1 MQQYFPDTL
10 LFGGD
15 YNPEQWSEEIWREDM
30 RMMKLANVNMASIN
44 IFSWAQLEPKPGQY
58 QFGQLDRI
66 MDMLA
71 EHGIMADLATATAS
85 PPTWMSRLYPT
96 MLPVTREGIRMSH
109 GSRQHYCPN
118 SPDYR
123 SKTAELVQRIAER
136 YGKHPALK
144 MWHLNNEYGCHVSK
158 CYCDNC
164 AEAFRVWLQ
173 ERYHSL
179 ETLNSAWSTMFWSQ
193 HYYHWEDVL
202 PPRITPAQNNPGQ
215 TLDYWR
221 FMSDSLLACYR
232 IEENILRTVTP
243 ETPLTTNL
251 MVAFKPVDD
260 FAWAPEMDIISFDMY
275 PPNTLPAWQVAL
287 SHDHMRSLKGGNP
300 HLVMEMSPSQVNWM
314 PQNPQKRPGTL
325 RLHIMQAIAHGANGT
340 MFFQWR
346 QSLGGAEQFHG
357 AVVSHEGSE
366 HTRIFQHVAQVGAEL
381 KQLAPEV
388 ADARVKAQ
396 VAILMDWENW
406 WAVEYQP
413 GPSNRLRYWEEL
425 GACYRPFHKLNVAVD
440 TVAPGSDLSQ
450 YRLVIAPLLYMLRP
464 GVAQNLQQYVERGG
478 TLLTTFFSGIV
489 DQYARIVPGG
499 YPGELRK
506 LLGIHVEEFDP
517 WTPEMSNEVVV
528 KEGAFSGTYPCTLWG
543 ELVHTE
549 GAQVLGTFAHD
560 YYADQPALTVNRLG
574 NGQAYYIATQGN
586 DELLDRLAAH
596 LCREAGVEAVLE
608 SPEGVEVT
616 KRVRD
621 DGRAIY
627 FLLNYNEQPQSVKL
641 PAGTFRS
648 LLDGKDVQGAVEIE
662 ARGVVVT
669 LG

>member
-1 MQQYFPDTL
+1 MQQYFPDTF

-15 YNPEQWSEEIWREDM
+15 YNPEQWSEETWREDM
-30 RMMKLANVNMASIN
+30 RLMKLANVNMASIN

-123 SKTAELVQRIAER
+123 SKTAELVQRLAER

-144 MWHLNNEYGCHVSK
+144 MWHINNEYGCHISK

-164 AEAFRVWLQ
+164 AEAFRAWLQ

-179 ETLNSAWSTMFWSQ
+179 ETLNAAWSTTFWSQ

-202 PPRITPAQNNPGQ
+202 PPRISPAQNNPGQ
-215 TLDYWR
+215 VLDYWR
-221 FMSDSLLACYR
+221 FMSDSLLACYHV
-232 IEENILRTVTP
+232 EENILRTVTP
-243 ETPLTTNL
+243 QTPLTTNL

-260 FAWAPEMDIISFDMY
+260 FPWAPDMDVISFDMY
-275 PPNTLPAWQVAL
+275 PPNTLPAWQVAM

-314 PQNPQKRPGTL
+314 PQNPQKRPGIL
-325 RLHIMQAIAHGANGT
+325 RLQIMQAVAHGANGA

-366 HTRIFQHVAQVGAEL
+366 HTRVFQHVAQVGADL

-388 ADARVKAQ
+388 ANSRVKAQ

-413 GPSNRLRYWEEL
+413 GPSNRLRYWEQVS
-425 GACYRPFHKLNVAVD
+425 ACYRPFHRLNVAVD
-440 TVAPGSDLSQ
+440 TVAPESDLSQ
-450 YRLVIAPLLYMLRP
+450 YRLVIVPLLFMLRP
-464 GVAQNLQQYVERGG
+464 GVAQNLQQYVEHGG

-489 DQYARIVPGG
+489 DQCDRVVPGG
-499 YPGELRK
+499 YPGALRK
-506 LLGIHVEEFDP
+506 LLGIYVEEFDP
-517 WTPEMSNEVVV
+517 WTPEMSNEVIV
-528 KEGAFSGTYPCTLWG
+528 KEGPFSGTYPCTLWG
-543 ELVHTE
+543 ELVHAE

-560 YYADQPALTVNRLG
+560 YYADQPALTVNRSG
-574 NGQAYYIATQGN
+574 KGQAYYIATQGN
-586 DELLDRLAAH
+586 DALLDQLAAH
-596 LCREAGVEAVLE
+596 LCSEAGVEAVLE

-627 FLLNYNEQPQSVKL
+627 FLLNYNEQAQSVKL

-648 LLDGKDVQGAVEIE
+648 LLDGKDVQGEVEVE
-662 ARGVVVT
+662 ARGVVV
-669 LG
+669 LGE

>member
-1 MQQYFPDTL
+1 MQQYFPDTF

-123 SKTAELVQRIAER
+123 SKAAELVQRIAER

-144 MWHLNNEYGCHVSK
+144 MWHLNNEYGCHISK

-164 AEAFRVWLQ
+164 AEAFRAWLQ

-179 ETLNSAWSTMFWSQ
+179 ETLNSAWSTTFWSQ

-215 TLDYWR
+215 VLDYWR

-232 IEENILRTVTP
+232 VEENILRTVTP

-260 FAWAPEMDIISFDMY
+260 FAWAPDMDIVSFDMY
-275 PPNTLPAWQVAL
+275 PPITLPAWQVAL
-287 SHDHMRSLKGGNP
+287 SHDLMRSLKGGNP

-366 HTRIFQHVAQVGAEL
+366 HTRVFQHAAQAGAEL

-388 ADARVKAQ
+388 ANSRVKAQ
-396 VAILMDWENW
+396 VAILMDWVNW

-413 GPSNRLRYWEEL
+413 GPSNRLSYWEQI
-425 GACYRPFHKLNVAVD
+425 GACYRPFHRLNVAVD

-478 TLLTTFFSGIV
+478 TLLTTFFSGII
-489 DQYARIVPGG
+489 DQYGRVVPGG
-499 YPGELRK
+499 YPAELRK

-528 KEGAFSGTYPCTLWG
+528 KEGAFSGTYPCTLWD
-543 ELVHTE
+543 ELVHAE
-549 GAQVLGTFAHD
+549 GAQVLGTFARD

-596 LCREAGVEAVLE
+596 LCREAGVEAVLD

-627 FLLNYNEQPQSVKL
+627 FLLNYNEQAQSVKL
-641 PAGTFRS
+641 SAGTFRS
-648 LLDGKDVQGAVEIE
+648 LLDGQDVRDEVEVE
-662 ARGVVVT
+662 ARGVVV
-669 LG
+669 LGE